1 MAQRQQETEFLEHQ
15 RQQMVKDWERRH
27 QELAASSLQQI
38 QAAQNA
44 AANGRLPPASVTRF
58 VQSLSSK
65 GKAKVSYEQEYLFED
80 DLMDDDEEPDVRRS

>member
-1 MAQRQQETEFLEHQ
+1 MRTLRKDMAQRQQETEFLEHQ

-38 QAAQNA
+38 QAAQA
-44 AANGRLPPASVTRF
+44 AVASGRPPPASITRF

-65 GKAKVSYEQEYLFED
+65 GKAEVSYK
-80 DLMDDDEEPDVRRS
+80 